1 MVVSTDMGVILTP
14 GFSLLGETTARDP
27 SGHSLSLSLCCVCGA
42 KEEANKT
49 SSVLAR
55 KQSIKCKFSL
65 FLLRRQI
72 SMIIHEVID

>member
-27 SGHSLSLSLCCVCGA
+27 SRHSLSSSLCVMCVERE
-42 KEEANKT
+42 KANET

-55 KQSIKCKFSL
+55 HTINQ
-65 FLLRRQI
+65 
-72 SMIIHEVID
+72 M